1 MRRGS
6 SDFWRITDSVLN
18 EVKSA
23 IPSLFN
29 NPEVLSSAP
38 DKTKLF
44 AENFSKNSNL
54 DDSGISLPAFPSRTK
69 LKQYNISETP
79 KMIKKV
85 ILNLDM
91 SKTSDPDFIP
101 VVLLKNCEPELSY
114 ILANSSMSVLRSLVF
129 RIVG

>member
-18 EVKSA
+18 KVKSA

-38 DKTKLF
+38 GKTKLF

-54 DDSGISLPAFPSRTK
+54 DDSGISLTAFPSRTK

-91 SKTSDPDFIP
+91 SKASDPDFIP